1 MLNSKAS
8 GTNANA
14 QPAPAADNLVRGEDK
29 RGAVK
34 WQRETVSAVGV
45 FVVCIAALLLS
56 RLINPEFGSLH
67 QLQTILTLAS
77 FLIVVSYGQGLTVLI
92 GGLDLSMPSVIT
104 LGGVLTAAWMSTLS
118 PAGAWWQ
125 IPALLVVCAAVGVVN
140 GLGITLFRIPAFI
153 MTLASG
159 IIVYSLCL
167 GVTGGT
173 PGGAAP
179 ASLVTLMSG
188 RIAGFPL
195 VNVFVVVFCVI
206 AAFVQ
211 SRTSFGQRLYA
222 MGSNAV
228 AARIAG
234 IRINVMTVS
243 TYALSAA
250 FAGFAGMMLVG
261 YSNGATLRIGDP
273 YLLPSIAAV
282 VIGGSS
288 ILGGRGTFVGTIGG
302 AILLTIFDMIIT
314 SLGLAQGWRTMISGG
329 LILAAI
335 LLQHEGALDWVR
347 SIARRRRAKTLRI

>member
-1 MLNSKAS
+1 MPDSKTS
-8 GTNANA
+8 VHT
-14 QPAPAADNLVRGEDK
+14 QPAPATDKLARSEDT

-34 WQRETVSAVGV
+34 WPRETVNAAGV
-45 FVVCIAALLLS
+45 FVVCIVALLLS

-67 QLQTILTLAS
+67 QLQTILALAS
-77 FLIVVSYGQGLTVLI
+77 FLIVASYGQGLTVLI
-92 GGLDLSMPSVIT
+92 GGLDLSIPSVIT
-104 LGGVLTAAWMSTLS
+104 LGGVLAAAWMSTLS
-118 PAGAWWQ
+118 AGGAWWQ
-125 IPALLVVCAAVGVVN
+125 IPAILLVCAALGAIN

-188 RIAGFPL
+188 RVAGLPL
-195 VNVFVVVFCVI
+195 VNIFIVAFCVI

-211 SRTSFGQRLYA
+211 SRTTFGQRLYA
-222 MGSNAV
+222 MGSNPV

-234 IRINVMTVS
+234 IRIRALTIC

-250 FAGFAGMMLVG
+250 FAGFTGMMLVG
-261 YSNGATLRIGDP
+261 YSNGATLRMGEP

-302 AILLTIFDMIIT
+302 AILLTIFDMVIT

-335 LLQHEGALDWVR
+335 LLQHEATLDWIR
-347 SIARRRRAKTLRI
+347 AIARRRRARHA